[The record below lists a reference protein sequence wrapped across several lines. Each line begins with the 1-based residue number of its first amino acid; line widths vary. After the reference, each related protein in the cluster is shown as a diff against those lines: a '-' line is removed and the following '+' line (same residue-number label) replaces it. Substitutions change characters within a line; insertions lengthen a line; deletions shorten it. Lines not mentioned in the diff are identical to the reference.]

1 MATPTGGPADAFAS
15 YVALQ
20 TQALD
25 IVREACSGRE
35 ELVQRIADL
44 ELELNVWKDAQRKE
58 VALRENALRAL
69 RALEDS
75 ESLAVCLI
83 DGDACLFSRQLI
95 ARGRDGGRDAAQALQ
110 KHIAELAS
118 KTSTGNGKP
127 TVICQV
133 WFNKQGLSRVFQE
146 MGIASDATFS
156 AFIQGFNQ
164 AHPLFL
170 MTDVGGLKEACDAK
184 FRETLRMYARMMACK
199 LLVLGCSSDGGY
211 AHQLQSLKT
220 EALDWKVHLI
230 RSSEMAFAIKQLAIQ
245 EVEFEDLFERK
256 KLIVSMPHTSS
267 SSSSSSLMPTVAA
280 GPSELKSSA
289 STFGS
294 APKTP
299 KKGTTAAASNAT
311 PSASTANNAGT
322 GFIPVTTTKR
332 VKDKASISDKE
343 NGFIKIT
350 GKLRAIDPKKPL
362 SRQNPPPCNIF
373 YLIGECTRGD
383 SCPYAHDYHLS
394 AQNIAT
400 LRIDAKKS
408 ACYTVTKGRP
418 CTDPLCVAGHACPA
432 GLACKFGSTCKFPA
446 SMHPN
451 GKFIKKGTRSP
462 ESSGYDT
469 ESE

>member
-1 MATPTGGPADAFAS
+1 MATSAGGPANAFAS

-25 IVREACSGRE
+25 IVREACSGRD

-44 ELELNVWKDAQRKE
+44 ELELNVWKGAQRKE
-58 VALRENALRAL
+58 VALREDALRAV
-69 RALEDS
+69 RALEDG

-83 DGDACLFSRQLI
+83 DGDACLFNRQLI
-95 ARGRDGGRDAAQALQ
+95 SRGRDGGRDAAQALQ

-118 KTSTGNGKP
+118 KVSTGNGKP

-184 FRETLRMYARMMACK
+184 FRETLRLYARMPACK

-230 RSSEMAFAIKQLAIQ
+230 RSSEVAFAIKQLAIQ
-245 EVEFEDLFERK
+245 EVEFEDLFERR
-256 KLIVSMPHTSS
+256 KLIVSMQHASS
-267 SSSSSSLMPTVAA
+267 SSSMPTAA
-280 GPSELKSSA
+280 ANQTTSE
-289 STFGS
+289 STVKPEALTFNS

-299 KKGTTAAASNAT
+299 KKATTIGSSAAN
-311 PSASTANNAGT
+311 PSAGSYA
-322 GFIPVTTTKR
+322 R
-332 VKDKASISDKE
+332 VALFPATVKKEKAKAPSDEKE
-343 NGFIKIT
+343 NAFTKVT
-350 GKLRAIDPKKPL
+350 GKLRAIEPKKPL
-362 SRQNPPPCNIF
+362 SRQNPPPCNTF

-383 SCPYAHDYHLS
+383 SCPYAHDYRLS

-400 LRIDAKKS
+400 LRVDAKKS

-418 CTDPLCVAGHACPA
+418 CTDPLCVAGHACPQ
-432 GLACKFGSTCKFPA
+432 GLACRFGSTCKFPA

-451 GKFIKKGTRSP
+451 GKHIQKGTRSL
-462 ESSGYDT
+462 SSSEYDT